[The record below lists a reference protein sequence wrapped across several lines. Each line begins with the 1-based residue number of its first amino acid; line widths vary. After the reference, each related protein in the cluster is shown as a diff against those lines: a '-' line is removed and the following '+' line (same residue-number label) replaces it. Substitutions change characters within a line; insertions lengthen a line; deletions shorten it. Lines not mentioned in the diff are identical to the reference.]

1 MTETPGSDRS
11 ASPSLPLRP
20 YQSEDPTSITSP
32 LRLRETNRYSVRHR
46 SQNHFYHS
54 DSGSQI
60 SSRTHSID
68 MNAIRPVEGQQSDTD
83 MTSSLDS
90 GNGEQILLIDNLQ
103 IQLEEFA
110 ENMSNDS
117 WQPFVIL
124 LQNTPENK
132 AVYEYF
138 KYCVSVKK

>member
-1 MTETPGSDRS
+1 MD
-11 ASPSLPLRP
+11 L
-20 YQSEDPTSITSP
+20 
-32 LRLRETNRYSVRHR
+32 NSVRL
-46 SQNHFYHS
+46 
-54 DSGSQI
+54 
-60 SSRTHSID
+60 
-68 MNAIRPVEGQQSDTD
+68 PEGQQSDTE

-103 IQLEEFA
+103 IQLGEFA

-124 LQNTPENK
+124 LQNTSENK

-138 KYCVSVKK
+138 KYCVSV